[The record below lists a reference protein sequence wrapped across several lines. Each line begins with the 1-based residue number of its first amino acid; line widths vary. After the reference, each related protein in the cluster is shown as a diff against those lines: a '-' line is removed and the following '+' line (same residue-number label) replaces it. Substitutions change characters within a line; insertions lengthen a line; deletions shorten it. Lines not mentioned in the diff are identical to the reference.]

1 MIIAHLADL
10 HLGYRAYHR
19 IASGGV
25 NVRERD
31 IALALRMALDGVI
44 ERCPDLVLIAGD
56 VFHTVR
62 PPNAAIA
69 DAFRQF
75 ARLHS
80 ALPDTPVVVIGGN
93 HDAPRSVETGSILR
107 LLGEIPRVVVVE
119 GEPRRIHLPE
129 LDTSVLCVPHAAT
142 ATGRPLDLEPDAG
155 AGLNVLMMHGTVAG
169 GTAEGKLRFLGD
181 YGGASIH
188 TDEIRPE
195 RWDYVA
201 LGHYHIATELAPNMW
216 YSGSLERCST
226 NIWEEATSSKG
237 YVCWD
242 SDSRAVRFHEIATR
256 TVLDLPRVSAR
267 LRDRLGDGPGS
278 FLDPQQL
285 DARVREVVESVPGG
299 LDGKIVRLVLEEMP
313 RELFRELDHAQLR
326 AWRAQAL
333 HFHLDVRRPEVS
345 RTTGV
350 GSPERHRTLEDEL
363 ESFLRHWQ
371 PTAPS
376 IERERLVRLALR
388 YLGEA
393 GSGRDDEADLSPPL
407 PA

>member
-19 IASGGV
+19 IASGGI

-31 IALALRMALDGVI
+31 VALALRAALSDVI
-44 ERCPDLVLIAGD
+44 ERRPDLVLMAGD

-69 DAFRQF
+69 DAFHQL
-75 ARLHS
+75 ARLHA
-80 ALPDTPVVVIGGN
+80 ALPDTPVIVIAGN

-107 LLGEIPRVVVVE
+107 LLGEIPGVIVVE
-119 GEPRRIHLPE
+119 GDARRVHVQE
-129 LDTSVLCVPHAAT
+129 LDASVLCVPHT
-142 ATGRPLDLEPDAG
+142 ATSAGPIELEPDAA
-155 AGLNVLMMHGTVAG
+155 AGVNVLMLHGTVAG
-169 GTAEGKLRFLGD
+169 GAAEGKLRFLGD
-181 YGGASIH
+181 YGGASIPA
-188 TDEIRPE
+188 DAIRPE

-201 LGHYHIATELAPNMW
+201 LGHYHIATELAKNMW
-216 YSGSLERCST
+216 YAGSLERCST
-226 NIWEEATSSKG
+226 NIWEEATSPKG

-242 SDSRAVRFHEIATR
+242 TDTRTATFREIATR

-267 LRDRLGDGPGS
+267 VSGSVSSGPAS
-278 FLDPQQL
+278 FLDAEQL

-299 LDGKIVRLVLEEMP
+299 LEGKIVRLVLEELS
-313 RELFRELDHAQLR
+313 RELFREMDHAQIR
-326 AWRAQAL
+326 NWRAQAL

-350 GSPERHRTLEDEL
+350 GSPERHRTLEEEL
-363 ESFLRHWQ
+363 ASFLRHWQ
-371 PTAPS
+371 PASPA
-376 IERERLVRLALR
+376 IERDRLVKLGLR
-388 YLGEA
+388 YLVEA
-393 GSGRDDEADLSPPL
+393 GSRRDDEADLPPAV